1 MFNCCARKDAQD
13 LFFGS
18 NARSSMADAAKGSR
32 EANCP
37 WCFEL
42 SCFYT
47 VGRSLIWVCDYC
59 KGLCEPDEGNTA
71 LIRRDPLKANNEKS
85 GYHLPKVFK
94 SFQSKK
100 HAMFARAH
108 SRAQTLEDLAR
119 SSPQRELAA
128 AAGVL
133 RPFMILVSMPVV
145 TRAQLAITLGFS
157 LITEPI
163 FGKPHEEAWE
173 ILNRPQVIR
182 DVWAVFACAY
192 DTATLQVGAMHM
204 WKTLVDRLL
213 FFKTDSNWYTIL
225 YKAAFALFG
234 STDSFFDEFATVQ
247 LSTAAASSAS
257 RKANSA
263 ALEAVENAIFD
274 KLCKQQR
281 SKLNSRQLHALAEL
295 KSSSIV
301 QSLYSVPCLQR
312 EQSQSAI
319 QYSIDSSFI
328 FLASRDGSNA
338 EGHVD
343 PDALL
348 LEAAWWWC
356 GVCSGD
362 EDAFDSV
369 IAPRSS
375 IGTAM
380 HCASLT
386 HKS

>member
-1 MFNCCARKDAQD
+1 
-13 LFFGS
+13 
-18 NARSSMADAAKGSR
+18 
-32 EANCP
+32 
-37 WCFEL
+37 
-42 SCFYT
+42 
-47 VGRSLIWVCDYC
+47 
-59 KGLCEPDEGNTA
+59 
-71 LIRRDPLKANNEKS
+71 
-85 GYHLPKVFK
+85 
-94 SFQSKK
+94 
-100 HAMFARAH
+100 
-108 SRAQTLEDLAR
+108 
-119 SSPQRELAA
+119 
-128 AAGVL
+128 
-133 RPFMILVSMPVV
+133 
-145 TRAQLAITLGFS
+145 
-157 LITEPI
+157 
-163 FGKPHEEAWE
+163 
-173 ILNRPQVIR
+173 
-182 DVWAVFACAY
+182 
-192 DTATLQVGAMHM
+192 MHM

-369 IAPRSS
+369 ITPRSS
-375 IGTAM
+375 IGTGM
-380 HCASLT
+380 PRASLS

>member
-1 MFNCCARKDAQD
+1 VKRWYAKYLLQGFKRYSFPMFSCCARKDAQD

-94 SFQSKK
+94 SFQTKK
-100 HAMFARAH
+100 HTMFARAH
-108 SRAQTLEDLAR
+108 SRAQTLEDLTR

-145 TRAQLAITLGFS
+145 MRAQLAISLGFS

-173 ILNRPQVIR
+173 ILNRPQVKR
-182 DVWAVFACAY
+182 H
-192 DTATLQVGAMHM
+192 TPP
-204 WKTLVDRLL
+204 
-213 FFKTDSNWYTIL
+213 
-225 YKAAFALFG
+225 
-234 STDSFFDEFATVQ
+234 
-247 LSTAAASSAS
+247 
-257 RKANSA
+257 
-263 ALEAVENAIFD
+263 
-274 KLCKQQR
+274 
-281 SKLNSRQLHALAEL
+281 
-295 KSSSIV
+295 
-301 QSLYSVPCLQR
+301 LYS
-312 EQSQSAI
+312 A
-319 QYSIDSSFI
+319 FI
-328 FLASRDGSNA
+328 
-338 EGHVD
+338 
-343 PDALL
+343 
-348 LEAAWWWC
+348 
-356 GVCSGD
+356 
-362 EDAFDSV
+362 
-369 IAPRSS
+369 
-375 IGTAM
+375 
-380 HCASLT
+380 
-386 HKS
+386 

>member
-1 MFNCCARKDAQD
+1 MHR
-13 LFFGS
+13 LF
-18 NARSSMADAAKGSR
+18 
-32 EANCP
+32 
-37 WCFEL
+37 L
-42 SCFYT
+42 
-47 VGRSLIWVCDYC
+47 
-59 KGLCEPDEGNTA
+59 
-71 LIRRDPLKANNEKS
+71 
-85 GYHLPKVFK
+85 
-94 SFQSKK
+94 
-100 HAMFARAH
+100 
-108 SRAQTLEDLAR
+108 
-119 SSPQRELAA
+119 
-128 AAGVL
+128 
-133 RPFMILVSMPVV
+133 PVV
-145 TRAQLAITLGFS
+145 
-157 LITEPI
+157 
-163 FGKPHEEAWE
+163 
-173 ILNRPQVIR
+173 
-182 DVWAVFACAY
+182 Y
-192 DTATLQVGAMHM
+192 DTATLQVGVMHM

-247 LSTAAASSAS
+247 LSAAAASSAS

-375 IGTAM
+375 IGTLM
-380 HCASLT
+380 QSVPLS